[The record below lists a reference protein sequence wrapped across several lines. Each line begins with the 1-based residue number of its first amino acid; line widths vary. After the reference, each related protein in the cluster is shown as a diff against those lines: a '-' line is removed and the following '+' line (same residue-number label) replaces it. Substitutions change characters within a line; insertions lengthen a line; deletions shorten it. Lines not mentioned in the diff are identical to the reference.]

1 LFFSDTGNEAF
12 VDVRRVGEAGLI
24 GWRARVG
31 ERLARW
37 LAERT
42 RFAERD
48 LRHVVGGF
56 LFLSRTRRMVQMLRR
71 LRRGS

>member
-1 LFFSDTGNEAF
+1 LFFSGNGNEAV
-12 VDVRRVGEAGLI
+12 VDARRVAEAGLV

-42 RFAERD
+42 RFAEQD
-48 LRHVVGGF
+48 LRHVVGAY
-56 LFLSRTRRMVQMLRR
+56 LFLSRTRRLAQMLRR
-71 LRRGS
+71 LRRT